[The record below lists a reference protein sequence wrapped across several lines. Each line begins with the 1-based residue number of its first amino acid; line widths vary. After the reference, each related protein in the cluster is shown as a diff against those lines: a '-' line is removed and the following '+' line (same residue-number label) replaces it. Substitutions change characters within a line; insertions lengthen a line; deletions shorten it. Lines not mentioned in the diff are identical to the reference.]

1 MIIIIWIQQRLKERT
16 RIMKKRNICIG
27 ILGVVT
33 AGAVALAG
41 CKGQGTAVQ
50 GQTAVVAGGASSDAS
65 KTISVEASESIALT
79 PDMAE
84 IGIGVSNQAETIEE
98 VTEQNTKAVD
108 AIVEKFKSLGYE
120 ESSIST
126 SDVGLHPQYD
136 YSGSEQKLIGYNMNT
151 TIYVS
156 DVPADK
162 VSEALN
168 GALESGANTIN
179 SIRYFASSYDEGYA
193 EALGEALKSAEEKA
207 SSIASKAGL
216 ELSGIVSIT
225 EHTPNDYA
233 RYSNTN
239 GYMDYGMARNE
250 ASVAKSAAFDMAVLP
265 GTVDA
270 AASVTVVYGIK

>member
-1 MIIIIWIQQRLKERT
+1 
-16 RIMKKRNICIG
+16 MKKRNICIG

-50 GQTAVVAGGASSDAS
+50 RQTAVVTGGASSDTS

-136 YSGSEQKLIGYNMNT
+136 YSGSEQKLIGYSMNT
-151 TIYVS
+151 TIYVN

-162 VSEALN
+162 VSEVLN

-179 SIRYFASSYDEGYA
+179 SIRYLASSYDEGYA

-207 SSIASKAGL
+207 ASIAAKSGL
-216 ELSGIVSIT
+216 ELTGIVSIT